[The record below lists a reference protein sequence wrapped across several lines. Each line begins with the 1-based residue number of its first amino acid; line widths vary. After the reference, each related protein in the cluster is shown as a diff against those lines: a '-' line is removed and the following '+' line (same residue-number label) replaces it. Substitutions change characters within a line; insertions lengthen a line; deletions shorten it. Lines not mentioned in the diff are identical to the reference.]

1 MSGVGFLGMG
11 KIGRALA
18 AEVTRLGHEVAFVY
32 DPFLK
37 EPSELPQVTSLDDP
51 RCAKASLVVEC
62 ATADALKQGFDQ
74 IIAHSNLLVFSL
86 TAFSDA
92 DFAAHA
98 KAEAQRLG
106 RHIYFPHGA
115 ILGLDGIWDGR
126 ELLTSVSIE
135 TTKSPASLGL
145 SLTEKT
151 VVFEGPTRAACAAFP
166 RNVNVHAAVALAGIG
181 FDKTQSRIVA
191 DPSVH
196 TNTHRIQAEGEGIHI
211 ELLIS
216 SFTTGGVTGIYTPK
230 SACGSLARALSATDT
245 FAFV

>member
-1 MSGVGFLGMG
+1 M
-11 KIGRALA
+11 
-18 AEVTRLGHEVAFVY
+18 
-32 DPFLK
+32 
-37 EPSELPQVTSLDDP
+37 
-51 RCAKASLVVEC
+51 
-62 ATADALKQGFDQ
+62 
-74 IIAHSNLLVFSL
+74 
-86 TAFSDA
+86 
-92 DFAAHA
+92 
-98 KAEAQRLG
+98 
-106 RHIYFPHGA
+106 
-115 ILGLDGIWDGR
+115 
-126 ELLTSVSIE
+126 SIE

-145 SLTEKT
+145 SLTKKT

-230 SACGSLARALSATDT
+230 SACGSLARALAATDT